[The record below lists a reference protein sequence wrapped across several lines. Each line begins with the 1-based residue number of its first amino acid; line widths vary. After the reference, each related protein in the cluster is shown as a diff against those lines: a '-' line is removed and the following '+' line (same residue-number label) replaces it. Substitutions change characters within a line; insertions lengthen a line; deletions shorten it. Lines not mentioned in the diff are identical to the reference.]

1 MEGRDFPRAA
11 HSLVKALRSVPSL
24 ELCDEQ
30 SLLTIVGDSANLFWQ
45 DGSTVFERGTP
56 SDGLYIVL
64 AGAVRIRDEAG
75 RDLTTLGAGE
85 YFGEFSLLLG
95 TAHQHDVLAVEDT
108 ELMVVPKER
117 FDALVA
123 ENPELGRR
131 IREKA
136 EARLAAN
143 RGLAEQ
149 DT

>member
-45 DGSTVFERGTP
+45 DGSMVFERGTP

-143 RGLAEQ
+143 RELAEQ